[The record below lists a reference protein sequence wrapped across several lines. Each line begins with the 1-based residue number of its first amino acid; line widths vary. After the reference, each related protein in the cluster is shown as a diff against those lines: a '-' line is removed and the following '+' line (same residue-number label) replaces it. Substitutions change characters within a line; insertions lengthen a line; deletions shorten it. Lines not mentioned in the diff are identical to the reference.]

1 MNSKHMEQN
10 DTLEMLHI
18 DIIQYKNNSICLEQN
33 AYGFDGPTFNYKNN
47 IHVHKTDLNILP
59 L

>member
-18 DIIQYKNNSICLEQN
+18 HFTQ
-33 AYGFDGPTFNYKNN
+33 
-47 IHVHKTDLNILP
+47 
-59 L
+59 

>member
-1 MNSKHMEQN
+1 MEQN

-18 DIIQYKNNSICLEQN
+18 DIIQYKNNSIFLNARQN
-33 AYGFDGPTFNYKNN
+33 VYGFDGTTFNYKNN